1 MKVGDLVNKPLKAQN
16 PFLYLR
22 HKRQT
27 KGKNMP
33 DTTYNGWTNRETWNV
48 NLWLF
53 NDQNRYEWMQAQFP
67 SGCSGP
73 VTAEAFC
80 RGIFGD
86 KTPDKCLL
94 DNVNWKEVAEA
105 INEQ

>member
-1 MKVGDLVNKPLKAQN
+1 
-16 PFLYLR
+16 
-22 HKRQT
+22 
-27 KGKNMP
+27 MP

-53 NDQNRYEWMQAQFP
+53 NSQPRYEAMLRIFPKKNAGEESAQAM
-67 SGCSGP
+67 
-73 VTAEAFC
+73 C
-80 RGIFGD
+80 RGFWGE

-105 INEQ
+105 INEE